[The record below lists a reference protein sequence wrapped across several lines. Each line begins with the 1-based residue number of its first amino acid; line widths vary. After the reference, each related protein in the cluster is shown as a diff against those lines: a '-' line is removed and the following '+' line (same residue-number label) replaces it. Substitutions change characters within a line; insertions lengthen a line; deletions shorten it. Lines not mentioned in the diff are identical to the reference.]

1 MTTLAPPLG
10 SLLFGSYRRQA
21 LGLLLLNPESEFH
34 VRDLSRATGT
44 SAGTM
49 HKELARLAAAGI
61 LRRRS
66 RGNQALY
73 GADTTCPIFEELRSI
88 LRKTSGLAD
97 SMRDAL
103 APLEKK
109 ISAAF
114 IYGSFARGEE
124 GPGSD
129 VDLMVVGDASFA
141 DVVDA
146 VHSAQTA
153 IGREINPVAYSRG
166 EFRAKAHEAGSFV
179 QRILSEKKLFLKGDE
194 NDLGKLAENKAAP
207 RAHSQRAR
215 DKQAVQGSRASTRR
229 RKK

>member
-1 MTTLAPPLG
+1 MTTSSLPLG

-97 SMRDAL
+97 SIRDAL
-103 APLEKK
+103 VPLEKK
-109 ISAAF
+109 ISAA
-114 IYGSFARGEE
+114 
-124 GPGSD
+124 
-129 VDLMVVGDASFA
+129 
-141 DVVDA
+141 
-146 VHSAQTA
+146 
-153 IGREINPVAYSRG
+153 
-166 EFRAKAHEAGSFV
+166 
-179 QRILSEKKLFLKGDE
+179 
-194 NDLGKLAENKAAP
+194 
-207 RAHSQRAR
+207 
-215 DKQAVQGSRASTRR
+215 
-229 RKK
+229 

>member
-1 MTTLAPPLG
+1 MATANLPLG
-10 SLLFGSYRRQA
+10 SLLFGTYRRQA

-49 HKELARLAAAGI
+49 HKELSRLAAAGI

-97 SMRDAL
+97 SIRDAL
-103 APLEKK
+103 ALLELK

-146 VHSAQTA
+146 IHPVQGA
-153 IGREINPVAYSRG
+153 IGREINPVAYSLK
-166 EFRAKAHEAGSFV
+166 EFRGKAHEAGSFV
-179 QRILSEKKLFLKGDE
+179 QRILREKKLFLKGDE
-194 NDLGKLAENKAAP
+194 SALGKLVENKAAP

-215 DKQAVQGSRASTRR
+215 DEKAVQSRAATTRR